1 MKRTFLLAALACQLV
16 LGQFTLTAFA
26 QLPATPPQPQ
36 PKSPQSEPQQ
46 QARPSEE
53 ETVRITTNLVQV
65 DAVVTDKNGNPV
77 TDLRPEELE
86 IREDDKPQKIT
97 NFSYIALD
105 SSRPSRPAEL
115 AKPIDQN
122 APTPPPIRLRPD
134 QVRRTMALVVD
145 DLGLSFESTYD
156 VRRALK
162 KFLDQQMQPDDLV
175 AIIRTGGGI
184 GALQQF
190 TSDKRQ
196 LYAAVEKV
204 KWNPTGRG
212 GVAAFAP
219 MGNDPTNLVAGASPD
234 DSADAPGGGARQ
246 APSQGVGLSGAVDEF
261 REEVFAVGTLGALN
275 YIVHGLRQLPG
286 RKSIVL
292 ISDGFRI
299 NAGNSTRI
307 LYALRHLTDLANRA
321 SVVIYTMDARG
332 LPTLSFSAA
341 DSTAGINIRGVEQS
355 LRARRADYFDSQNG
369 LNYLALQTGGF
380 FIHNTNDLSGGIKR
394 VIEDQRGYYLI
405 GYRPD
410 ESTFDAV
417 SGRRKF
423 HKLSLKVTRP
433 GKFNVR
439 MRTGFYGITD
449 EEVKSAQ
456 LTSSQQMIGA
466 LTSPFGSAGVH
477 LRLTSLFANDVKLGS
492 MMRSILH
499 IKGRDLT
506 FTDEP
511 NGWHKAVFDILAF
524 TFGDNGIVVDR
535 VGRTHTVRV
544 RGKLYERALSDGFIY
559 YITVPIKKAGAY
571 QLRTALRDVP
581 SQRVGSASQ
590 FIEVPDI
597 KKNRLTLSGI
607 LVRGVSQQLYQDG
620 VIDAGVQGENADD
633 TIDESDPNA
642 SPAVRQF
649 KSGLVMLYG
658 FVIYNARI
666 DNATDKPQVQTQTK
680 LFRDGREVFTGK
692 EVAFDAGSQPDL
704 NRMSVNG
711 AFQLGSQMQ
720 PGEYVFQV
728 IVTDLLRKDKHRV
741 TSQWIDF
748 EVVK

>member
-1 MKRTFLLAALACQLV
+1 MKKTFLISALACQLI

-26 QLPATPPQPQ
+26 QQPTTGQQPQ
-36 PKSPQSEPQQ
+36 PKPSQSEPQQ
-46 QARPSEE
+46 PAHGSGE

-77 TDLRPEELE
+77 TDLKPEELE

-97 NFSYIALD
+97 NLSYIELD
-105 SSRPSRPAEL
+105 SSGSSRPAEP
-115 AKPIDQN
+115 AKPIDKN
-122 APTPPPIRLRPD
+122 APPPPPIRLRPD
-134 QVRRTMALVVD
+134 QVHRTMALVVD
-145 DLGLSFESTYD
+145 DLGLSFESAYY
-156 VRRALK
+156 VRQALK

-219 MGNDPTNLVAGASPD
+219 IGNDTATSPPNGANGD
-234 DSADAPGGGARQ
+234 DSVDAPRGGT
-246 APSQGVGLSGAVDEF
+246 VDEF
-261 REEVFAVGTLGALN
+261 REELFAVGTIGALN
-275 YIVHGLRQLPG
+275 YIVRGLRQLPG

-299 NAGNSTRI
+299 FNRSDPTNSTRI
-307 LYALRHLTDLANRA
+307 LDALRHLTDLANRA

-332 LPTLSFSAA
+332 LQTLGLSAA
-341 DSTAGINIRGVEQS
+341 DSTAGMTTQQVEES
-355 LRARRADYFDSQNG
+355 LSDRRAKFFESQNG
-369 LNYLALQTGGF
+369 LNYLAVQTGGF
-380 FIHNTNDLSGGIKR
+380 AIRNSNDLNGGIKR

-410 ESTFDAV
+410 ESTFDSV

-433 GKFNVR
+433 GKFKIR
-439 MRTGFYGITD
+439 MRNGFYGITD
-449 EEVKSAQ
+449 EEVKPAQ

-492 MMRSILH
+492 IIRSILH
-499 IKGRDLT
+499 VKARDLT

-511 NGWHKAVFDILAF
+511 DGWHKGVFDILAV
-524 TFGDNGIVVDR
+524 TFGDNGMVVDQI
-535 VGRTHTVRV
+535 GRTHTVRM
-544 RGKLYERALSDGFIY
+544 RAQTYERVLKAGFTY
-559 YITVPIKKAGAY
+559 SITVPIKKAGAY
-571 QLRTALRDVP
+571 QLRMALRDVP
-581 SQRVGSASQ
+581 SARVGSASQ
-590 FIEVPDI
+590 FVEVPDI

-607 LVRGVSQQLYQDG
+607 LVKGIPPQNLLKDVRN
-620 VIDAGVQGENADD
+620 AGDQGENADD

-649 KSGLVMLYG
+649 KSGLIMIYG
-658 FVIYNARI
+658 FVIYNAQI
-666 DNATDKPQVQTQTK
+666 DKATGKPQLQTQMK
-680 LFRDGREVFTGK
+680 LFRDGREAFTGK
-692 EVAFDAGSQPDL
+692 EVAFDAGSQSDL
-704 NRMSVNG
+704 KRLSATG
-711 AFQLGSQMQ
+711 AIQLGSQLQ
-720 PGEYVFQV
+720 PGEYTCQV
-728 IVTDLLRKDKHRV
+728 IVTDLLRKDKYRV
-741 TSQWIDF
+741 TNQWIDF
-748 EVVK
+748 EIVK